1 MQEAFNTGDYINAIV
16 SRQKAENISSVLF
29 PDDRSYQVCVLFVK
43 LVIYILN
50 ISLNFIV
57 AYYIVVLPFWVYSI
71 LQGKEL
77 RLKQQYFFVSA
88 SIQDIIRR
96 FKDAHSN
103 FDEFPET
110 VWISAIYV
118 MSYILIFRENN
129 PLLELWIKESFFFLL
144 LVYWSSPSN
153 SVI

>member
-1 MQEAFNTGDYINAIV
+1 
-16 SRQKAENISSVLF
+16 
-29 PDDRSYQVCVLFVK
+29 
-43 LVIYILN
+43 LVIYILK

-57 AYYIVVLPFWVYSI
+57 AYYMVVLPFWVYSI

-96 FKDAHSN
+96 FKDADSN
-103 FDEFPET
+103 FDEFPEK

-118 MSYILIFRENN
+118 ISYILIFRENN
-129 PLLELWIKESFFFLL
+129 SLLELVIYSFGFC
-144 LVYWSSPSN
+144 
-153 SVI
+153 